1 MSENMKPSKLKPSRD
16 LDRLPPLYSGHH
28 THYDKG
34 NGEPLFDTGLHLLNA
49 EEAKAKYAFIEA
61 QILKYYT
68 DLQNE
73 ISSKAPNSG
82 ISFRERE
89 INRRLNFLRPIATRL
104 EEFIKAH
111 DTGAKTT
118 EPTPQPDRVN
128 HPSHYTS
135 HPSGVECITITEH
148 YDFCVGNAIKY
159 LWRCGLK
166 VEEGMTPR
174 DKEIEDL
181 KKAIYYINRKLNNL
195 QK

>member
-1 MSENMKPSKLKPSRD
+1 MKRE
-16 LDRLPPLYSGHH
+16 
-28 THYDKG
+28 
-34 NGEPLFDTGLHLLNA
+34 EPTGLSGVQA
-49 EEAKAKYAFIEA
+49 AD
-61 QILKYYT
+61 T
-68 DLQNE
+68 
-73 ISSKAPNSG
+73 SK
-82 ISFRERE
+82 
-89 INRRLNFLRPIATRL
+89 
-104 EEFIKAH
+104 
-111 DTGAKTT
+111 
-118 EPTPQPDRVN
+118 PDRVN

-166 VEEGMTPR
+166 VEEGMTPM

>member
-1 MSENMKPSKLKPSRD
+1 MRPKADP
-16 LDRLPPLYSGHH
+16 DRLPPMDPSHH
-28 THYDKG
+28 TLYDKDS
-34 NGEPLFDTGLHLLNA
+34 GEPLFDTGLHLLNA
-49 EEAKAKYAFIEA
+49 EEAKAKFAYIEA
-61 QILKYYT
+61 QVYKYDQ
-68 DLQNE
+68 DLRE
-73 ISSKAPNSG
+73 EVLSKVPNKGVSC
-82 ISFRERE
+82 RERE
-89 INRRLNFLRPIATRL
+89 LRKRLLFLRQLANRL
-104 EEFIKAH
+104 EEFVKSH
-111 DTGAKTT
+111 DTGAQTT

-128 HPSHYTS
+128 RPSHYTS